1 MALNGYSQYQQ
12 NQFTTASP
20 GSLLLMAY
28 DGAIKFTRMAIE
40 KMRQGDLYHQNEYV
54 KKAQAVILELAA
66 TINPGHNLELAAN
79 LMRIY
84 EYIIKQ
90 LMEGN
95 VSSDE
100 APLNESLQLLTEL
113 RATWAEIISSQT
125 AAA

>member
-1 MALNGYSQYQQ
+1 
-12 NQFTTASP
+12 
-20 GSLLLMAY
+20 MAY

-40 KMRQGDLYHQNEYV
+40 KMRQGDLYQQNEYV
-54 KKAQAVILELAA
+54 KKAQAVILELAT

-100 APLNESLQLLTEL
+100 APLNESLQLLMEL
-113 RATWAEIISSQT
+113 RATWAEIVSSQT